1 MTSDLDSPSP
11 SLGDRARARAYY
23 VDFGLAMAAYLVV
36 LVAVLT
42 FGGLDGDAPSR
53 FVWALLPVL
62 AGINQWLYVA
72 VGACPA
78 SVVLTRVTSLRPA
91 TGSDR

>member
-1 MTSDLDSPSP
+1 MSQKNGQCEANRGWPLERV
-11 SLGDRARARAYY
+11 L
-23 VDFGLAMAAYLVV
+23 FAMAGSVSLV
-36 LVAVLT
+36 
-42 FGGLDGDAPSR
+42 GGLLALLVSPW
-53 FVWALLPVL
+53 FALLPVL

-78 SVVLTRVTSLRPA
+78 SVVLTRITSLRPA